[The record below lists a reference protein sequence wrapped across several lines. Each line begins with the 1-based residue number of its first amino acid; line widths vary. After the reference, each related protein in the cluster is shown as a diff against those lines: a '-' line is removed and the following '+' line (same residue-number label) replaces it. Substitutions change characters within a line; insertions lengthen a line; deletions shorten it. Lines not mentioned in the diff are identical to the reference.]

1 MTGRPGML
9 QFMGLQRV
17 GHNFVTEQLVT
28 QVFIEVFNL
37 LVSASD
43 LIYIL
48 LQILLVHDSLHFNC
62 NKSASNL
69 CNFGNYYPGLD
80 KVLSRNY
87 YHASFIENNVHLQK
101 K

>member
-1 MTGRPGML
+1 ML

-17 GHNFVTEQLVT
+17 GHNLVTEQQLVT

-48 LQILLVHDSLHFNC
+48 LQILLVHDSLRFNC
-62 NKSASNL
+62 NKYAENL

-87 YHASFIENNVHLQK
+87 YHSSFIENNVHLQK